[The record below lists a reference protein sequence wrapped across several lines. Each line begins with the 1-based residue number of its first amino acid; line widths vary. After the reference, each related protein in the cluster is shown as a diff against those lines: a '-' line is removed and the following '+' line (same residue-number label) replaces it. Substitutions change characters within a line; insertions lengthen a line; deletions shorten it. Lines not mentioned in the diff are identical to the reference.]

1 MVETSAPSHLLV
13 IDIDG
18 LRQDTFAFAL
28 AEGLLPNF
36 ERILGGREAGSG
48 LNLGA
53 VSTAPS
59 ITFCAQTTIFTGAQ
73 PDQHGIPGNQFFDR
87 FGASSGGTPRFY
99 AFDIG
104 DTLAV
109 DDAVLVFSG
118 EGLINRLLPDSVET
132 LYERAAQHGRKPVV
146 SHHMIARG
154 AEWLR
159 PSLIDIGRFTKGGD
173 RFGLSAAEY
182 DGRMIERI
190 FDYLERHSLPDALT
204 AYFMG
209 VDHELHAHGPGA
221 QTGYLA
227 RTIDPLLGRLLERLE
242 QAGWLADALVCIVS
256 DHGQVQVQDDDR
268 HSQRISFP
276 FDREMGHLFDA
287 LGLDVHDLPGEDPN
301 TDAVVASNGG
311 MAHVYLQN
319 KRGRW
324 NDYPVFAETVLPV
337 AKAFWDANQSGRYAS
352 DLQDALAMILAR
364 NAEADGWQADYS
376 VYTPDKL
383 LPVDEYL
390 QAHPEIETLQA
401 AQRLAH
407 LAGPMSGDLLLV
419 SNYAGGYYFG
429 APTRGAHGGLHPMDS
444 SAVFALARP
453 GAGNAEVEAL
463 RAVVGGVLGE
473 RIANLADVTP
483 ILCQIMGW

>member
-1 MVETSAPSHLLV
+1 MAETSAPAHLLV

-18 LRQDTFAFAL
+18 LRNDVFQTAL
-28 AEGLLPNF
+28 SEGLVPNLS
-36 ERILGGREAGSG
+36 RLAGGLS
-48 LNLGA
+48 LGA

-73 PDQHGIPGNQFFDR
+73 PDRHGIPGNQFFDR
-87 FGASSGGTPRFY
+87 FGASSGSTPRFY

-118 EGLINRLLPDSVET
+118 EGLINRLLDPSLPT
-132 LYERAAQHGRKPVV
+132 LYERAAQHGCNSVV

-159 PSLIDIGRFTKGGD
+159 PSLIDIARFTKGGD

-182 DGRMIERI
+182 DRKMVERI
-190 FDYLERHSLPDALT
+190 FDYLERHPLPDVLT

-209 VDHELHAHGPGA
+209 VDHESHAHGPGA
-221 QTGYLA
+221 QPGYLA
-227 RTIDPLLGRLLERLE
+227 RTVDPLVGRLLVRLE
-242 QAGWLADALVCIVS
+242 QDGWLADALVCVVS

-276 FDREMGHLFDA
+276 FDREMGYLFDA
-287 LGLDVHDLPGEDPN
+287 LGLDVHDLPGEDPD

-337 AKAFWDANQSGRYAS
+337 ARAFLDANQTGRYAS
-352 DLQDALAMILAR
+352 DLQDALAMILVR
-364 NAEADGWQADYS
+364 SAEADGWDADYS
-376 VYTPDKL
+376 VYTPDRL
-383 LPVDEYL
+383 LPVEEYL
-390 QAHPEIETLQA
+390 RLHPEIQTLQA

-419 SNYAGGYYFG
+419 SNYAGGFYFG
-429 APTRGAHGGLHPMDS
+429 APTVGTHGGLAPGDS
-444 SAVFALARP
+444 SAVFALGRP
-453 GAGNAEVEAL
+453 GAAAPEQDAL
-463 RAVVGGVLGE
+463 RAAVREHLGE
-473 RIANLADVTP
+473 QSASLASVTP
-483 ILCQIMGW
+483 LLCRIMGW